1 MPIRASPPLELVSK
15 TLPLFYKGCRNSCYS
30 ANSRTITC
38 ARSRATFPTAPRP
51 TRLFSKMAL
60 NAASHNIRKDQLPLH
75 DTGSQLT
82 WFTAGEKTGPVT
94 GQPPAPSSDVKKELL
109 ESSQN
114 DAMGQSAPGRDGGAM
129 PESSGQKED
138 KVKSEKER
146 TSDTDPSAGAT

>member
-1 MPIRASPPLELVSK
+1 
-15 TLPLFYKGCRNSCYS
+15 
-30 ANSRTITC
+30 
-38 ARSRATFPTAPRP
+38 
-51 TRLFSKMAL
+51 MAL
-60 NAASHNIRKDQLPLH
+60 NAASHNIRKDTVLFTRHRKPS
-75 DTGSQLT
+75 DI
-82 WFTAGEKTGPVT
+82 FTAGEKTGPVT

-129 PESSGQKED
+129 PESSDQKEQ